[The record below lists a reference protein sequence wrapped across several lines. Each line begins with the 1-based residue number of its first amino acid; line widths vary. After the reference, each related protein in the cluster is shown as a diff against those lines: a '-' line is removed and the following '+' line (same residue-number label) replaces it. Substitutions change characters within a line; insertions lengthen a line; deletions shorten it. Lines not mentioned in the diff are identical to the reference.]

1 MPRPLTPLPDPTL
14 ATIQFLRTI
23 GQLTALTAAVK
34 IVSELPNNPD
44 YTTPYVIVQHAGGN
58 GIWPAFDDAAMQIDV
73 VGGTKVLCGQV
84 TGMVRAAV
92 WAIANDI
99 VAAGVL
105 ASGADEMAP
114 AWMPD
119 AIMNP
124 PTPRYTARYR
134 ILLHS

>member
-1 MPRPLTPLPDPTL
+1 MPKPIYVLPDPTL

-23 GQLTALTAAVK
+23 TQLTALTPLTK

-44 YTTPYVIVQHAGGN
+44 YTTPYVIVQHAGGS
-58 GIWPAFDDAAMQIDV
+58 GIWPAIEDAAIQIDV
-73 VGGTKVLCGQV
+73 VGGLKILCGQV
-84 TGMVRAAV
+84 TAVVRAAI

-99 VAAGVL
+99 VPAGVL
-105 ASGADEMAP
+105 SSGVDEMAP

-119 AIMNP
+119 TVMIP

-134 ILLHS
+134 ILLHP